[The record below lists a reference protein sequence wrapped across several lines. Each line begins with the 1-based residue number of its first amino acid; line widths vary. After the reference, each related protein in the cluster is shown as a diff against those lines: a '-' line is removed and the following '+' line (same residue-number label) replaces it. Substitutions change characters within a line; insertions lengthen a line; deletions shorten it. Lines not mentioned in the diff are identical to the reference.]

1 MSWEDFKK
9 RKQQSSSWEEF
20 KKEKENPVQISTNK
34 SSNAP
39 ISQNIKKFM
48 SATGKIGEN
57 TYKGAEN
64 GILSSIQNLGRNMF
78 NLQGRK
84 EEENIFDK
92 VNKQILDSRK
102 DLSSEEKTNIADK
115 MSNSTF
121 SQKNLIKGIE
131 EKNQKFQEKKNENTL
146 KIQQNAD
153 SISNPVGKYIAGEIV
168 PGIGQ
173 MLPGMFPGIG
183 TTYFISSA
191 TGNYHNDAIQ
201 RGMTEDQATIY
212 SGTMG
217 IIEGAL
223 ESLGANLTKNVGKQL
238 LKKNIKGAL
247 VNYGLD
253 IGENFLEESIVE
265 PISEIAAQVYGG
277 KDKADW
283 SDVWQRA
290 IESGV
295 AGALTSAITGGV
307 SGVIGGVG
315 SKVTQQN
322 QYVDY
327 NTNKKLNKDSQN
339 WLKQAE
345 NIIQENSVPKLSP
358 QLAQN
363 EQNITTQQITQIMQ
377 NNAQN
382 GISEQTNSMLN
393 NKEVPML
400 NYQYEKSDNVKINNL
415 RQDANKYFNNSEKA
429 RNYVSMLERIIT
441 DKNIDIR
448 LDADLKTPDG
458 KVANGSY
465 SNGVITINPNSTR
478 AGEFIAVHELTHAIG
493 NDSMKNIIET
503 YRQSNPEFN
512 TAVEKL
518 LQNYNSNEIT
528 EEALSDVSA
537 QLFGNQ
543 EFINNV
549 AQNNPNIFKKIY
561 SEIKYLWHQFRGYKN
576 QDQFIEDLYYK
587 WTQAYNS
594 SNKLNNTSNYSIA
607 GIKGMNNAIKQD
619 TSNLVLEQ
627 SYNKAVQMSK
637 NNVDNE
643 VIRQNT
649 GWFQDRNGD
658 WKFEFSDKDMVLKEN
673 VQLEKNETYKLGDI
687 LEHDTLFTVYP
698 QLKNLK
704 IQFKDL
710 NKANGNYN
718 KNNNT
723 IKLNNNLIGNSAK
736 IEGTIIHEIQHAI
749 QNVED
754 FENGTISK
762 LSKKMYYESLG
773 EIEAADTKN
782 RFLNEKYK
790 NKNIS
795 NIAPESSKTNPK
807 HKNYDNYIKNRG
819 LLDKVKDGV
828 FKYLKGL
835 GDSNEEYISQNNE
848 ENSQDVFQTG
858 ENNNRQ
864 IWDRIDNNTKES
876 ENNSGSFFNEKNIVE
891 TDQMKQYSINKPFKL
906 AESYKIYRGISE
918 NGNTGTAM
926 YGEGLYT
933 TTNKKYA
940 SQFGNVIEIDRSQL
954 PKNPLQFK
962 TEMDFNQWEKE
973 LANSLGMP
981 KNKLYNNDN
990 VDKYVKK
997 LGYDGITIGTGKD
1010 MTIVTYSNEKYSLQS
1025 KDWQSYLNDN
1035 FKATGTRTNLQDIK
1049 NIAPIAKDIKTNNTA
1064 KIELLTDE
1072 DYEVLNEIYEKEGKT
1087 EILTEKKKA
1096 KLLEKYANDKFAIK
1110 DSLDILAQK
1119 FINKGHYIDKL
1130 SEQAKNP
1137 ELKFIYDKNFNS
1149 FAEGQYVVGVAQTD
1163 NNGKKIGKSINDI
1176 WKPIEDNKLTK
1187 EFSEY
1192 LLHKHNID
1200 RSERNKFVFGKEIGP
1215 AESTKI
1221 ALELEKKH
1229 PEFKQ
1234 YAKDIKEFNHNNL
1247 INLKEAG
1254 LITQE
1259 TIEYMETMYPNYVP
1273 ISRDVE
1279 DSIYVGDNKKVG
1291 TNAPI
1296 KKATGGSS
1304 DIQPIKD
1311 TMAQQVIRIK
1321 RLINQNK
1328 LGQEL
1333 SKTLKNAK
1341 VEQASDIQFAP
1352 SNLLE
1357 LDTLVDSDNKGNK
1370 YYTYFEDGI
1379 LQKLKINDN
1388 LYESLRPTEISRIEK
1403 TLPLKAIQKVT
1414 NMHRSLLTSSNPIF
1428 VVTNFFKDIQD
1439 GMFNSKYSSKFIK
1452 NYGKALSEITTKGKY
1467 YESYMANGG
1476 MTNTYFDYNE
1486 GIKRKNNFTEKIRN
1500 VNEIVEQ
1507 LPRLSE
1513 FISTLED
1520 GKSLNEALYNAAE
1533 ITTNFKR
1540 GGDITKAINRNGVNF
1555 LNASIQGLDKQ
1566 FRNFSGQNG
1575 AKGYVN
1581 LLLKATLMGIAPA
1594 ILNHMLLDDDDDYED
1609 LPESTKDLYYL
1620 FKYNDGKFIRI
1631 PKGRVLSIFGS
1642 AARRILEMA
1651 QGQDD
1656 AFIGFKDTV
1665 INQMAPNNP
1674 LEDNILAPVI
1684 QVKNNKTWYGSDL
1697 VSSRLQKELPQNQ
1710 YDETTDEFSKW
1721 LGRQLNA
1728 SPKKINYLID
1738 QYSGGIGDVI
1748 LPMITPQAKKN
1759 VFVDKFTT
1767 DSVLKNK
1774 NVSKF
1779 YETLEKQTQIA
1790 NDTFATDEDKL
1801 QAKYLSEVSKA
1812 MSELYKEKREIQMSS
1827 ISNKEKTK
1835 KVRDIQEKIN
1845 NLSEEGL
1852 KKYSNGIYNTNSA
1865 KIGDIEYYKNEKDEW
1880 VKLSDDEKEK
1890 NKDISTEIYAQYKQK
1905 IYKETQEKRKNGE
1918 LKENQKLKN
1927 SDKIQILL
1935 DSSYSD
1941 KEISTL
1947 YENYI
1952 KSEKDVEYDIMK
1964 AADIDIKE
1972 YLKYKQQEF
1981 ESDKY
1986 DDGTLTGKTVSKSK
2000 QQKFVKYL
2008 NSMNIKGNQ
2017 RLLLYAMQGYNMT
2030 SSQKTKVANYVNE
2043 LKLDKDTKLKLYDKF
2058 NGFKV
2063 YKDGTV
2069 KY

>member
-1 MSWEDFKK
+1 M
-9 RKQQSSSWEEF
+9 
-20 KKEKENPVQISTNK
+20 
-34 SSNAP
+34 
-39 ISQNIKKFM
+39 
-48 SATGKIGEN
+48 
-57 TYKGAEN
+57 
-64 GILSSIQNLGRNMF
+64 
-78 NLQGRK
+78 
-84 EEENIFDK
+84 
-92 VNKQILDSRK
+92 
-102 DLSSEEKTNIADK
+102 
-115 MSNSTF
+115 
-121 SQKNLIKGIE
+121 E
-131 EKNQKFQEKKNENTL
+131 EKNL
-146 KIQQNAD
+146 KILKEIHKATKMGMD
-153 SISNPVGKYIAGEIV
+153 SISFVAEKLDDNKLKDNLSFQYTQYGQVMDRVNKLYENYGEIPEDKNV
-168 PGIGQ
+168 MNTIMGWTGVQ
-173 MLPGMFPGIG
+173 MNTMADKSPSHIAEIMIEG
-183 TTYFISSA
+183 T
-191 TGNYHNDAIQ
+191 
-201 RGMTEDQATIY
+201 
-212 SGTMG
+212 TMG

-277 KDKADW
+277 KDKTDW
-283 SDVWQRA
+283 SNVGQRM

-307 SGVIGGVG
+307 SGIIGGIG
-315 SKVTQQN
+315 SKANQQN

-327 NTNKKLNKDSQN
+327 NTNKKLSKDSQN
-339 WLKQAE
+339 WMRQAE
-345 NIIQENSVPKLSP
+345 NIIQENSNQKLLP
-358 QLAQN
+358 QLVQN
-363 EQNITTQQITQIMQ
+363 QQNANAQQITPIIQ
-377 NNAQN
+377 NNVQN
-382 GISEQTNSMLN
+382 GISEQRNNMLN

-429 RNYVSMLERIIT
+429 RNYVSMLEKIIT

-448 LDADLKTPDG
+448 LDTNLKTPDG
-458 KVANGSY
+458 KIANGSY

-493 NDSMKNIIET
+493 TDSMKNIIET
-503 YRQSNPEFN
+503 YRKSNPEFN

-518 LQNYNSNEIT
+518 LQNYNSTEIT

-543 EFINNV
+543 EFINKV
-549 AQNNPNIFKKIY
+549 AQTNPNIFKKIY

-576 QDQFIEDLYYK
+576 QDQFVEDLYYK

-594 SNKLNNTSNYSIA
+594 SNKLNETSNYYIEPIANFNETEYNNIIEEKLTKKEYAILRSIINSDSNIKPGINYIEVTNGRYTVYYKGFDDFKVMSRKVDTDA
-607 GIKGMNNAIKQD
+607 GRINKRNDTTGRKTRYSKTFEQSFGNERTT
-619 TSNLVLEQ
+619 TSNDE
-627 SYNKAVQMSK
+627 
-637 NNVDNE
+637 
-643 VIRQNT
+643 
-649 GWFQDRNGD
+649 
-658 WKFEFSDKDMVLKEN
+658 
-673 VQLEKNETYKLGDI
+673 
-687 LEHDTLFTVYP
+687 
-698 QLKNLK
+698 
-704 IQFKDL
+704 
-710 NKANGNYN
+710 
-718 KNNNT
+718 
-723 IKLNNNLIGNSAK
+723 
-736 IEGTIIHEIQHAI
+736 
-749 QNVED
+749 
-754 FENGTISK
+754 
-762 LSKKMYYESLG
+762 
-773 EIEAADTKN
+773 
-782 RFLNEKYK
+782 
-790 NKNIS
+790 IS
-795 NIAPESSKTNPK
+795 NINTQGTRERSGSDTSSSTNIE
-807 HKNYDNYIKNRG
+807 N
-819 LLDKVKDGV
+819 VK
-828 FKYLKGL
+828 Y
-835 GDSNEEYISQNNE
+835 SIQ
-848 ENSQDVFQTG
+848 
-858 ENNNRQ
+858 
-864 IWDRIDNNTKES
+864 ES
-876 ENNSGSFFNEKNIVE
+876 ENNSGSFNLQKNTFDVSGNENLANAQTLFYRTREDGQYYVQATDGSGKILYDGVFYGEKQLARSLGEEIAKKIVNTSENANNEIYLQSDNIKNE
-891 TDQMKQYSINKPFKL
+891 TDYMMAHRPTETGAYASNITKGTGEWESLMPEDVYEHPEWYFDMNQEYSKESFKVLKQIKNNPN
-906 AESYKIYRGISE
+906 AEITIYRATT
-918 NGNTGTAM
+918 GNKINVGDWVT
-926 YGEGLYT
+926 LS
-933 TTNKKYA
+933 KKYA
-940 SQFGNVIEIDRSQL
+940 EYHNNSQFNGKGNIIEL
-954 PKNPLQFK
+954 K
-962 TEMDFNQWEKE
+962 
-973 LANSLGMP
+973 
-981 KNKLYNNDN
+981 
-990 VDKYVKK
+990 VKAK
-997 LGYDGITIGTGKD
+997 DVQYAGDDINEFGYYPSENI
-1010 MTIVTYSNEKYSLQS
+1010 KYSQNNGT
-1025 KDWQSYLNDN
+1025 WQSYLDKNY
-1035 FKATGTRTNLQDIK
+1035 KATGTRTNLQDIK
-1049 NIAPIAKDIKTNNTA
+1049 NIAPIGKDIKTNNTA
-1064 KIELLTDE
+1064 KVELLTDK

-1137 ELKFIYDKNFNS
+1137 ELKFIYDKNLNS

-1163 NNGKKIGKSINDI
+1163 NNGKKIGKSINEI
-1176 WKPIEDNKLTK
+1176 WKPVEDSSLTK

-1215 AESTKI
+1215 TESTKI
-1221 ALELEKKH
+1221 ALELEKEH

-1247 INLKEAG
+1247 MNLKEAG
-1254 LITQE
+1254 MITQE
-1259 TIEYMETMYPNYVP
+1259 TIEYMEAMYPNYVP
-1273 ISRDVE
+1273 ISRNLE
-1279 DSIYVGDNKKVG
+1279 DSVYVGDKKKVG
-1291 TNAPI
+1291 ANAPI
-1296 KKATGGSS
+1296 KKAIGGSS

-1341 VEQASDIQFAP
+1341 VEQSSDIQFAP

-1357 LDTLVDSDNKGNK
+1357 LDTLVESDNKGNK

-1388 LYESLRPTEISRIEK
+1388 LYESLRTTEISRIEK
-1403 TLPLKAIQKVT
+1403 TLPLKTLRKVT
-1414 NMHRSLLTSSNPIF
+1414 NIHRSLLTSSNPIF
-1428 VVTNFFKDIQD
+1428 VVTNFFKDLQD

-1467 YESYMANGG
+1467 YQSYMANGG

-1486 GIKRKNNFTEKIRN
+1486 GIKKNENKFVKKIRN
-1500 VNEIVEQ
+1500 INEIVEQ
-1507 LPRLSE
+1507 LPRLAE

-1581 LLLKATLMGIAPA
+1581 LLLKATLMGVAPA

-1631 PKGRVLSIFGS
+1631 PKGRVLSIFG
-1642 AARRILEMA
+1642 ATARRILEMA
-1651 QGQDD
+1651 QGQED
-1656 AFIGFKDTV
+1656 AFNGFKDTV

-1674 LEDNILAPVI
+1674 LEDNILAPI
-1684 QVKNNKTWYGSDL
+1684 MQVKNNKTWYGSDL

-1721 LGRQLNA
+1721 LGKQLNA

-1738 QYSGGIGDVI
+1738 QYSGGIGDVM
-1748 LPMITPQAKKN
+1748 LPMITPQAKRN
-1759 VFVDKFTT
+1759 VVIDKFTT

-1779 YETLEKQTQIA
+1779 YDILEKQTQIA
-1790 NDTFATDEDKL
+1790 NDSFATSEDKL
-1801 QAKYLSEVSKA
+1801 QAKYLSEVSGE
-1812 MSELYKEKREIQMSS
+1812 MSELYKKKREIQMSN

-1835 KVRDIQEKIN
+1835 QVREIQEKIN

-1852 KKYSNGIYNTNSA
+1852 KNYSSGTYKSNSA
-1865 KIGDIEYYKNEKDEW
+1865 KIGDAEYYKNGKEEW
-1880 VKLSDDEKEK
+1880 IKLSDEEKENNK
-1890 NKDISTEIYAQYKQK
+1890 NISTETYAQYKQK
-1905 IYKETQEKRKNGE
+1905 IYKETQRKRKNGE
-1918 LKENQKLKN
+1918 LEENQNLKN

-1935 DSSYSD
+1935 DSNYSN
-1941 KEISTL
+1941 KEISSL

-1952 KSEKDVEYDIMK
+1952 KSEKDTEYDIMK
-1964 AADIDIKE
+1964 ATGIDIKE

-1986 DDGTLTGKTVSKSK
+1986 DDGTLTGKTISKSK
-2000 QQKFVKYL
+2000 QQKFVKYV

-2017 RLLLYAMQGYNMT
+2017 RLLLYAMQGYNMNT
-2030 SSQKTKVANYVNE
+2030 SQKVKVANYVKE

-2058 NGFKV
+2058 NGFTV
-2063 YKDGTV
+2063 YKDGKI

>member
-1 MSWEDFKK
+1 MSWNDIKK
-9 RKQQSSSWEEF
+9 KYGDEQTRNINSNISNNSSWERI
-20 KKEKENPVQISTNK
+20 KKKYSNMQITN
-34 SSNAP
+34 SP
-39 ISQNIKKFM
+39 ISDATYPETTEKKTSILQNIQNFAD
-48 SATGKIGEN
+48 ATGKIGEN

-64 GILSSIQNLGRNMF
+64 GILSAIQNLGRNMF

-102 DLSSEEKTNIADK
+102 DLSSEERTSIIDK
-115 MSNSTF
+115 MNNSSF

-131 EKNQKFQEKKNENTL
+131 EKNQEFQEKKNENVS

-153 SISNPVGKYIAGEIV
+153 SISNPVGKYLAGEIA

-173 MLPGMFPGIG
+173 MLPGILPGIG

-191 TGNYHNDAIQ
+191 TGNYHDDAIQ

-295 AGALTSAITGGV
+295 AGALTSAITGGA
-307 SGVIGGVG
+307 SAMIGGIG

-345 NIIQENSVPKLSP
+345 NIIQENSTPKLSP

-363 EQNITTQQITQIMQ
+363 QQNTSAQQITPTIQ
-377 NNAQN
+377 NNVQN

-429 RNYVSMLERIIT
+429 RNYVSMLERIIA

-448 LDADLKTPDG
+448 LDANLKTPDG
-458 KVANGSY
+458 KIANGSY
-465 SNGVITINPNSTR
+465 SNGVITINPNSAR

-493 NDSMKNIIET
+493 TDSMKNIIEI
-503 YRQSNPEFN
+503 YRKSNPEFN

-518 LQNYNSNEIT
+518 LQNYNSTEIT

-549 AQNNPNIFKKIY
+549 AQNNPNIFQKIY

-576 QDQFIEDLYYK
+576 QDQFVEDLYYK

-594 SNKLNNTSNYSIA
+594 SNKLNETSNYYIEPIANFNETEYNNIIEEKLTKKEYAILRSIINSDSNIKPGINYVEVTNGRYTVYYKGFDDFKVMSRKVDADA
-607 GIKGMNNAIKQD
+607 GRINKRND
-619 TSNLVLEQ
+619 TTGRKARYSKTFEQ
-627 SYNKAVQMSK
+627 S
-637 NNVDNE
+637 
-643 VIRQNT
+643 
-649 GWFQDRNGD
+649 
-658 WKFEFSDKDMVLKEN
+658 
-673 VQLEKNETYKLGDI
+673 
-687 LEHDTLFTVYP
+687 
-698 QLKNLK
+698 
-704 IQFKDL
+704 
-710 NKANGNYN
+710 
-718 KNNNT
+718 
-723 IKLNNNLIGNSAK
+723 IGNKRTTTSTD
-736 IEGTIIHEIQHAI
+736 E
-749 QNVED
+749 
-754 FENGTISK
+754 
-762 LSKKMYYESLG
+762 
-773 EIEAADTKN
+773 
-782 RFLNEKYK
+782 
-790 NKNIS
+790 IS
-795 NIAPESSKTNPK
+795 NINTQGTRERSGSDTSSSTNIE
-807 HKNYDNYIKNRG
+807 N
-819 LLDKVKDGV
+819 VK
-828 FKYLKGL
+828 Y
-835 GDSNEEYISQNNE
+835 SIQ
-848 ENSQDVFQTG
+848 
-858 ENNNRQ
+858 
-864 IWDRIDNNTKES
+864 ES
-876 ENNSGSFFNEKNIVE
+876 ENNSGSFNLQKNRFDVSGNENLANAQTLFYRTREDGQYYVQATDGSGKIIYDGVFYGEKQLARSLGEEIAKKIVNTSENTNNEIYLQSDNVKSETDYMMAHRPTETGAYASNITKGTGEWESLMPEDVYEHPEWYFDMKQEYSKESFKILKQIKNNPNAEITIYRATTGNKINVGDWVTLSKKYAEYHNNSQFNGKGNIVE
-891 TDQMKQYSINKPFKL
+891 LKVKAKDVQYAGDDINEFGYFPQ
-906 AESYKIYRGISE
+906 
-918 NGNTGTAM
+918 
-926 YGEGLYT
+926 
-933 TTNKKYA
+933 TNKQKKDNSDIRY
-940 SQFGNVIEIDRSQL
+940 SQ
-954 PKNPLQFK
+954 
-962 TEMDFNQWEKE
+962 
-973 LANSLGMP
+973 
-981 KNKLYNNDN
+981 NN
-990 VDKYVKK
+990 
-997 LGYDGITIGTGKD
+997 GT
-1010 MTIVTYSNEKYSLQS
+1010 
-1025 KDWQSYLNDN
+1025 WQSYLNNN
-1035 FKATGTRTNLQDIK
+1035 FKSTGTRTNLQDIK
-1049 NIAPIAKDIKTNNTA
+1049 NIAPIAKDVKTSNTA
-1064 KIELLTDE
+1064 KVELLTDK

-1137 ELKFIYDKNFNS
+1137 ELKFIYDKNLNS
-1149 FAEGQYVVGVAQTD
+1149 FAEGQYVIGVAQTD

-1176 WKPIEDNKLTK
+1176 WKPVEDASLTK

-1247 INLKEAG
+1247 MNLKEAG
-1254 LITQE
+1254 MITQE

-1291 TNAPI
+1291 ANAPI
-1296 KKATGGSS
+1296 KKATGGNS

-1341 VEQASDIQFAP
+1341 VEQTSDIQFAP

-1388 LYESLRPTEISRIEK
+1388 LYESLRPTEINRIEK

-1414 NMHRSLLTSSNPIF
+1414 SIHRSLLTSSNPIF

-1486 GIKRKNNFTEKIRN
+1486 GIKKKNKFTEKIRN

-1507 LPRLSE
+1507 LPRLAE

-1575 AKGYVN
+1575 VKGYVN
-1581 LLLKATLMGIAPA
+1581 LLIKATLMGVAPA

-1656 AFIGFKDTV
+1656 AFNGFKDTV
-1665 INQMAPNNP
+1665 INQIAPNNP
-1674 LEDNILAPVI
+1674 LEDNILAPI
-1684 QVKNNKTWYGSDL
+1684 RQVKNNKTWYGSDL

-1721 LGRQLNA
+1721 LGKQLNA

-1790 NDTFATDEDKL
+1790 NDSFATEKDKL
-1801 QAKYLSEVSKA
+1801 QAKYLSEVSNA
-1812 MSELYKEKREIQMSS
+1812 MSELYKEKRKIQMSN
-1827 ISNKEKTK
+1827 ISNSEKTK
-1835 KVRDIQEKIN
+1835 KVREIQAEIN

-1852 KKYSNGIYNTNSA
+1852 KDYSNGTYKNNSA
-1865 KIGDIEYYKNEKDEW
+1865 KIGDIEYYKNGKDEW
-1880 VKLSDDEKEK
+1880 VKLSDEEKEN
-1890 NKDISTEIYAQYKQK
+1890 NKSISTETYAQYKQK
-1905 IYKETQEKRKNGE
+1905 IYKETQKTRKNGE
-1918 LKENQKLKN
+1918 LEENQNLKK
-1927 SDKIQILL
+1927 SDKISILL
-1935 DSSYSD
+1935 NSNYSN
-1941 KEISTL
+1941 KEISSL

-1952 KSEKDVEYDIMK
+1952 KSENDIEYDIMK
-1964 AADIDIKE
+1964 NTGIDIQE

-1986 DDGTLTGKTVSKSK
+1986 DDGTLNGKTVAKSK
-2000 QQKFVKYL
+2000 QNKVVKYL
-2008 NSMNIKGNQ
+2008 NSMNIKGDQ
-2017 RLLLYAMQGYNMT
+2017 RLLLYAMQGYKT
-2030 SSQKTKVANYVNE
+2030 TTSQKQKLVNYIKE
-2043 LKLDKDTKLKLYDKF
+2043 LKIDKEIELKLYDKL
-2058 NGFKV
+2058 NGFTV
-2063 YKDGTV
+2063 YKDRTV